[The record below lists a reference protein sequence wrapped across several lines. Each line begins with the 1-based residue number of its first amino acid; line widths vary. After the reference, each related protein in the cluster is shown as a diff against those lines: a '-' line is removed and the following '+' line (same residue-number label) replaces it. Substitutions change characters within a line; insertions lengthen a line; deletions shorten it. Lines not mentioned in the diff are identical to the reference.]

1 MTRLEKFRRDVG
13 GEIDQS
19 IRQSGVDRGA
29 IADRTGMNYKTLC
42 RKISDPAELKLR
54 ELMRISEAMGMSLTI
69 QIRGKENEERVH
81 RSGRMAR
88 RSI

>member
-19 IRQSGVDRGA
+19 IRQSGMDRGV
-29 IADRTGMNYKTLC
+29 IADRTGINYKTLC

-54 ELMRISEAMGMSLTI
+54 ELMRISEAMGMSLQIT
-69 QIRGKENEERVH
+69 IRGKDEERNQ
-81 RSGRMAR
+81 RTGRMAR